1 MFVLGLF
8 SGLKMELNFQRR
20 SIYYLI
26 QIYVPSAMI
35 VVLSW
40 VSNALKVEYPQPN
53 HIFLASDLSWK
64 TKEQEWG
71 GGGGGDVDKRAV
83 LVPFLL
89 RVGREAGG
97 VLVWEVNEDKQEW

>member
-1 MFVLGLF
+1 MGGGGGGGGGGGEGGGV
-8 SGLKMELNFQRR
+8 
-20 SIYYLI
+20 
-26 QIYVPSAMI
+26 
-35 VVLSW
+35 W
-40 VSNALKVEYPQPN
+40 V
-53 HIFLASDLSWK
+53 FFGGGGG
-64 TKEQEWG
+64 G

>member
-1 MFVLGLF
+1 MG
-8 SGLKMELNFQRR
+8 GG
-20 SIYYLI
+20 
-26 QIYVPSAMI
+26 
-35 VVLSW
+35 
-40 VSNALKVEYPQPN
+40 
-53 HIFLASDLSWK
+53 
-64 TKEQEWG
+64 G